1 MATGQLATPLER
13 LVNNSA
19 KQLGNYQVGVNKVLW
34 GNGNTQPVVTTNYS
48 TATGKLQYTSSIP
61 QASAQPSKG
70 NIINSGII
78 HALDVVNQVDLCNV
92 ITYLTTSTTKKTSKR
107 PPKPWSKD
115 EIIFYTLQDYCRIAV
130 SYIDTYI
137 AHPNTLIN
145 SFINTTAD
153 LVAATPPSGT
163 LQPPQGAVT
172 QNEAAQQT
180 AIQGSTNPNTIAA
193 VQSTGTAGST
203 NIQGTDAVR
212 YNTYFLLKSI
222 STVLPFSNNSGS
234 LFTPEDRQ
242 TFKLIPGI
250 GNSLNILD
258 DFINISSKY
267 TDYRQIDN
275 VKLQAI
281 IQKINLVRTTCVTIQ
296 NLDFKNV
303 LTLATAFLPNDIRSQ
318 IQQIGKY
325 LDPTQLIPTLKQ
337 INAAIQS
344 FILIGRQI
352 QGILNLGQLLIKVVL
367 LFNKVF
373 KFVKAFLTALP
384 LPNAFTTQG
393 ISNTLS
399 QATQAAKDESDGLTI
414 LLKAINALLAIVVNF
429 IRYLLASTN
438 EILTR
443 LQKLLITLEGCDAM
457 KDSDVVAQLKQTA
470 SDLQNLQTELAN
482 YIISYDLQTSPNT
495 SNFQNFTI
503 NVIPEEVSS
512 AVIYPRRRGI
522 ALDQYGE
529 IVAQSDLTFAT
540 DTEVIIAEV
549 QQKLVSLKLAKPSYG
564 AIDAASLAIINK
576 SLSFL
581 DTNDVQQNDLNLPTT
596 ALDSPNN
603 LDENT
608 GLGLNA
614 FINNLKGGKALRKR
628 TRAAL
633 ANASQT
639 LKAQVVGEAT
649 TAQQSVSGSTTSK
662 SQLHP
667 K

>member
-107 PPKPWSKD
+107 PPKPLSKD

-212 YNTYFLLKSI
+212 YNTYFLLNSI

-503 NVIPEEVSS
+503 I
-512 AVIYPRRRGI
+512 
-522 ALDQYGE
+522 
-529 IVAQSDLTFAT
+529 
-540 DTEVIIAEV
+540 
-549 QQKLVSLKLAKPSYG
+549 K
-564 AIDAASLAIINK
+564 
-576 SLSFL
+576 
-581 DTNDVQQNDLNLPTT
+581 
-596 ALDSPNN
+596 
-603 LDENT
+603 
-608 GLGLNA
+608 
-614 FINNLKGGKALRKR
+614 
-628 TRAAL
+628 
-633 ANASQT
+633 
-639 LKAQVVGEAT
+639 
-649 TAQQSVSGSTTSK
+649 
-662 SQLHP
+662 
-667 K
+667 